1 MIAVLNCSPG
11 AISHESDIL
20 GLMTPARSDKVR
32 PGNRRVTGKEQFYTP
47 VELALKLTTQISP
60 IVGGLQG
67 KLVIE
72 PAGGTGAFVKAAK
85 ELGATRVL
93 SYDIEPKSDG
103 VQLGDFLEADLAGI
117 HGAITI
123 SNPPFGR
130 NNSLSIPFF
139 NKAAKH
145 SDYIAFIVP
154 RSWRK
159 WSVINRLDR
168 NFHLINDQDL
178 SIDYVDDLG
187 EMVWQKS
194 NLRTCF
200 QLWER
205 RDAERDLI
213 KVQDLGLVSKV
224 SPLDADVAVTVFGYG
239 CGLIR
244 TKFDR
249 VPNSTLM
256 FLKLHDERVLD
267 ALKSADF
274 SRFFR
279 NTAYT
284 EALSLQEIRFLLN
297 EAIFGDPSLVKM
309 KE

>member
-1 MIAVLNCSPG
+1 M
-11 AISHESDIL
+11 
-20 GLMTPARSDKVR
+20 
-32 PGNRRVTGKEQFYTP
+32 TGKEQFYTP
-47 VELALKLTTQISP
+47 VELALRLTKKIEP
-60 IVGGLQG
+60 LVGSLKG

-72 PAGGTGAFVKAAK
+72 PAGGTGAFIKAAK
-85 ELGATRVL
+85 ELGSTKVL
-93 SYDIEPKSDG
+93 SFDIEPKSDG
-103 VQLGDFLEADLAGI
+103 VQLGDFLESNLDGI
-117 HGAITI
+117 NGAITI

-168 NFHLINDQDL
+168 NFHLVHDEDL

-200 QLWER
+200 QLWKRQDTER
-205 RDAERDLI
+205 ELI

-224 SPLDADVAVTVFGYG
+224 SPEEADVAITVFGYS
-239 CGLIR
+239 CGLVR
-244 TKFDR
+244 TEFDR
-249 VPNSTLM
+249 KPNSTVM
-256 FLKLHDERVLD
+256 FLKIHDELVLP
-267 ALKSADF
+267 ALRKVDF
-274 SRFFR
+274 SKFYR

-297 EAIFGDPSLVKM
+297 EEILGDPSLAK
-309 KE
+309 

>member
-1 MIAVLNCSPG
+1 VLNFVSLMIG
-11 AISHESDIL
+11 SDIL
-20 GLMTPARSDKVR
+20 LIMTPAQTDKVR

-47 VELALKLTTQISP
+47 VELALRLTKKIEP
-60 IVGGLQG
+60 LVGSLKG

-72 PAGGTGAFVKAAK
+72 PAGGTGAFIKAAK
-85 ELGATRVL
+85 ELGSTKVL
-93 SYDIEPKSDG
+93 SFDIEPKSDG
-103 VQLGDFLEADLAGI
+103 VQLGDFLESNLDGI
-117 HGAITI
+117 NGAITI

-168 NFHLINDQDL
+168 NFHLVHDEDL

-200 QLWER
+200 QLWKRQDTER
-205 RDAERDLI
+205 ELI

-224 SPLDADVAVTVFGYG
+224 SPEEADVAITVFGYS
-239 CGLIR
+239 CGLVR
-244 TKFDR
+244 TEFDR
-249 VPNSTLM
+249 KPNSTVM
-256 FLKLHDERVLD
+256 FLKIHDELVLP
-267 ALKSADF
+267 ALRKVDF
-274 SRFFR
+274 SKFYR

-297 EAIFGDPSLVKM
+297 EEILGDPSLAK
-309 KE
+309 